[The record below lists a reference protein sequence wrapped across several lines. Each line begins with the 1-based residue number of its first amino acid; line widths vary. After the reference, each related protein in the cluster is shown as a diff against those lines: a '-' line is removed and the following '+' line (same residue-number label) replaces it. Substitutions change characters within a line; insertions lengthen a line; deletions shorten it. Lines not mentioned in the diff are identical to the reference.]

1 MLLKGK
7 DVAAEVKK
15 EIACRAALRAQNG
28 RKPCLAILRVGENE
42 PDIAYENRV
51 KKNAEELGI
60 DVRVM
65 TCGADTLQEEFLRE
79 VGQVGD
85 DPTVDGILIFRPL
98 PKQLDEETV
107 ARAVDPGKDADCM
120 NPIQLQRIL
129 AGDRQAI
136 APCTPEAVI
145 EILKYYQIPIE
156 GRHVAVVNRS
166 LVLGKPLA
174 LLFLQE
180 NATVTVCHSKTEN
193 LAAVTREAD
202 IVVTGVGRPR
212 FFTPEYFNE
221 NAVVVDVGINFEDG
235 KMCGDVDFESVESR
249 VAAITPV
256 PGGVGAV
263 TSAILLRHVVRS

>member
-7 DVAAEVKK
+7 DVAAGLKK
-15 EIACRAALRAQNG
+15 EIAGKTAQRAENG
-28 RKPCLAILRVGENE
+28 RKPCLAIVRVGENG

-60 DVRVM
+60 DVRVLV
-65 TCGADTLQEEFLRE
+65 CEPEIRQDDLLAE
-79 VGQVGD
+79 VERLGE
-85 DPTVDGILIFRPL
+85 DPAVDGILIFRPL
-98 PKQLDEETV
+98 PEQIDEEQI
-107 ARAVDPGKDADCM
+107 ACAVNAEKDADCM
-120 NPIQLQRIL
+120 NPVQLQRIL

-145 EILKYYQIPIE
+145 EILRYYHIPIE
-156 GRHVAVVNRS
+156 GKRVVIVNRS

-235 KMCGDVDFESVESR
+235 KMCGDVDFERVEGH

-263 TSAILLRHVVRS
+263 TSTILLRHVVRA